1 MNKQFIII
9 AVSGAVVFAGGFLAR
24 GLFSDRDTR
33 DGHQHGNTEESSK
46 QAEFYTCSMHPQIQQ
61 PGPGKC
67 PLCGMA
73 LIPVVS
79 GQGKDDGPRE
89 LSMSPRAVHLAE
101 IQSSA
106 VERKY
111 VVAEVRMVG
120 KVVYDESKVS
130 YITAWVPGRLDRLYV
145 DYTGIEVNEGDHL
158 VNLYSPDLL
167 QAQEELISALTT
179 SSNMRGSDSEY
190 LKERALS
197 SIQSAREKLRL
208 WGLSPKQIKDIESQ
222 RQSTDHITINSPIS
236 GIVVHKNAV
245 EGMYVKTGTQV
256 YTIADLSQVWVKLDA
271 YESDLI
277 WLHYGQEVEFRT
289 EAYPGDVFKGQIAF
303 IDPILDS
310 KTRTVKVRVNLPN
323 PEGRLKPEMFVRA
336 IVKAKVSEGARVMDE
351 SLAGKWISPMHPEI
365 IKDAP
370 GKCDVCGMDL
380 VSAESLGYVA
390 SAEEGA
396 SLVIPASAPLITGK
410 RAVVYIDKGEGLFE
424 GREIELGSRA
434 GDYYIVRSGLEEGE
448 KVVTKGN
455 FKIDSAIQIMA
466 KPSMM
471 NPKGGG
477 PTPGH
482 NHGAPPKGTAADPHE
497 GHQMES
503 MSKTFQAPE
512 AFKDQMSGLV
522 NAYLKLQNDLS
533 HDEFETAKT
542 SVSQFSKSLDE
553 VDMSLVKAEA
563 HNAWMTQSTKL
574 KTGVEAMEGAE
585 NMTLSR
591 QGFEQ
596 VSNALI
602 TVVKQFGTSSEQSL
616 FVYNCPMAFGGKGGN
631 WLQSKEGTENPYYG
645 SKMFKCGSIKERIV
659 EVAEHEGHSN
669 E

>member
-9 AVSGAVVFAGGFLAR
+9 AIAGVMVFAGGFVTR
-24 GLFSDRDTR
+24 GFFNGGSHE
-33 DGHQHGNTEESSK
+33 GHQHGNGEESGE

-61 PGPGKC
+61 PAPGKC
-67 PLCGMA
+67 PLCGMD
-73 LIPVVS
+73 LIPVVK
-79 GQGKDDGPRE
+79 GQGKNEGPRE
-89 LSMSPRAVHLAE
+89 LAMSPRAMSLAE

-111 VVAEVRMVG
+111 VTAEVRMVG
-120 KVVYDESKVS
+120 KVTYDETKVS

-167 QAQEELISALTT
+167 QAQEELISALTA
-179 SSNMRGSDSEY
+179 SSDMKESDSEY
-190 LKERALS
+190 LKERAEN

-208 WGLSPKQIKDIESQ
+208 WGLSPKQIEDIESQ
-222 RQSTDHITINSPIS
+222 RQPTDHITINSPIS

-271 YESDLI
+271 YESDLA

-289 EAYPGDVFKGQIAF
+289 EAYPGEVFKGQIAF

-390 SAEEGA
+390 STEEGA
-396 SLVIPASAPLITGK
+396 SLVIPASAPLVTGK
-410 RAVVYIDKGEGLFE
+410 RAVVYIDKGEGIFE

-434 GDYYIVRSGLEEGE
+434 GDYYLVKSGIEEGE

-455 FKIDSAIQIMA
+455 FKIDSAVQIMA

-477 PTPGH
+477 PMPGH
-482 NHGAPPKGTAADPHE
+482 NHGAPTKGTGGDSHE
-497 GHQMES
+497 GHKMES

-512 AFKDQMSGLV
+512 AFQDQVSDLV

-533 HDEFETAKT
+533 HDEFETAKK
-542 SVSQFSKSLDE
+542 SVSQFKKALDE
-553 VDMSLVKAEA
+553 VDMGLVKAEA

-574 KTGVEAMEGAE
+574 KNGVEAMEGSEAMAE
-585 NMTLSR
+585 AR

-602 TVVKQFGTSSEQSL
+602 VVVKQFGTRKEQSL
-616 FVYNCPMAFGGKGGN
+616 FVYNCPMAFGGKGGD

-645 SKMFKCGSIKERIV
+645 SKMFKCGSIKERLV
-659 EVAEHEGHSN
+659 EVAENEGHNN